1 MRDAFAL
8 DPSITHLNHGSF
20 GAVPRVVTEAQQ
32 RVRDRAEAN
41 PMRFFRVDSPGLKAQ
56 ARAVGAEFLGVGA
69 DDIALVRN
77 VTASAA
83 VVLAS
88 LAEQGRLGRG
98 DVVLVGRPGYE
109 SVRRTVARWCA
120 STGASYEVVD
130 WEVGAPDEQVVRAF
144 RERLG
149 RGDVRL
155 VVIDQITSPTGAV
168 LPAREVCEA
177 ARAAGALSM
186 IDAAHVPG
194 HVESRPA
201 ASGADF
207 WTGTWHKWGFAP
219 RGTTA
224 LWASEAERG
233 ALQPI
238 TTSWNDGQPFPWPF
252 DTAGTDDSSSWF
264 ALEAALAFWRD
275 AGGPAI
281 AERSRTMLDDAAV
294 VVADVI
300 GPRPDVALP
309 VNGSP
314 CMRLVALPVG
324 VAETEEDADRL
335 YEALGAELVEAQVVA
350 YDGQGWLRLSCAP
363 YNLQEDYQRLADVL
377 PKVLALHPAG

>member
-1 MRDAFAL
+1 VRDAFAL

-20 GAVPRVVTEAQQ
+20 GAVPRVVTAAQQ

-41 PMRFFRVDSPGLKAQ
+41 PMRFFRVDSPGLKAE

-88 LAEQGRLGRG
+88 LAEQGRLGPG

-130 WEVGAPDEQVVRAF
+130 WAVGASDEDVVRAF
-144 RERLG
+144 RDRLA
-149 RGDVRL
+149 RGGVRL

-201 ASGADF
+201 SSGADF

-233 ALQPI
+233 SLQPI

-264 ALEAALAFWRD
+264 ALDAALAFWRD

-281 AERSRTMLDDAAV
+281 AERSRAMLDEAAV
-294 VVADVI
+294 LVADAI

-309 VNGSP
+309 VNGAP

-363 YNLQEDYQRLADVL
+363 YNEPEDYQRLADVL
-377 PKVLALHPAG
+377 PKVLASHPA